1 MKVRNSKEVQRHRLE
16 RDMQRFLAE
25 GGSIQEVASG
35 VSGADPIS
43 GKGHQTVLFNGPKE
57 PRRTDLTQVAATI
70 DSRKEARKHKP
81 KRQRLAPRPRRKLVY
96 DDFGEPLRW
105 VWQEN

>member
-1 MKVRNSKEVQRHRLE
+1 MKVRNSKEIQRHRLE

-43 GKGHQTVLFNGPKE
+43 GKGHQTVLFNGP
-57 PRRTDLTQVAATI
+57 RQAQRTDLSQVAATI
-70 DSRKEARKHKP
+70 DSRKHKP
-81 KRQRLAPRPRRKLVY
+81 RRQRLNARPQRKLVY

-105 VWQEN
+105 VWQNK